1 MIRNTTAARQVM
13 ASHSAHS
20 ASQQQT
26 RPDQVLFRARRRR
39 AGTHAA
45 FSNPTTITVRRYNT
59 RPTISTIRVS
69 PSAAAA
75 AETPLSLSSSS
86 RAVASPI
93 RSATA
98 APTARFSTTPSS
110 HLSKKHTTKHAEKS
124 TVIKAGSAA
133 IEGDVI
139 YRKEGGKIVPVAK
152 DVTDQVEAPVS
163 GLFSQFEDFKK
174 PSSAPETLAPRS
186 TNSQEVDLSTLTVAD
201 VFPPD
206 NFITQLIQQKKLGVT
221 LDETKD
227 LIQTMVDV
235 LPLKEDD
242 PKRIQT
248 EKAFAAACKKKGL
261 AVHELASW
269 SLQYTRDGAP
279 LALALFKIALEQGD
293 ISSKYSYGVL
303 LYRGARGVPA
313 DPAKGRAIIQAL
325 AQPAGGPRYKGLP
338 WAMSTLASIYAR
350 EDKNYEAARDLYLKA
365 AQAGVLEARVAL
377 GRMYLN
383 GELPQDLGM
392 AKKYFQAAIQQSDD
406 CAEAHFL
413 LGALEMNQFTP
424 EGKERTPNT
433 KAAFRHYQKAASKGL
448 AEAQYNV
455 GQAYFTG
462 LGVPKNDALAVEYWK
477 MSGQQGFGLAQL
489 SLGAYYFQDETPQAP
504 STEETATE
512 AEEKL
517 TSSSKAVK
525 HVWDPSKKDLM
536 QAQKWFTL
544 ASRRPGQLGAEGQRL
559 KAQVDETIK
568 RGGGAKGGRMC
579 IIM

>member
-1 MIRNTTAARQVM
+1 MDKTNIV
-13 ASHSAHS
+13 
-20 ASQQQT
+20 
-26 RPDQVLFRARRRR
+26 
-39 AGTHAA
+39 
-45 FSNPTTITVRRYNT
+45 
-59 RPTISTIRVS
+59 
-69 PSAAAA
+69 
-75 AETPLSLSSSS
+75 
-86 RAVASPI
+86 
-93 RSATA
+93 
-98 APTARFSTTPSS
+98 
-110 HLSKKHTTKHAEKS
+110 
-124 TVIKAGSAA
+124 KAGSAA
-133 IEGDVI
+133 VEGDVI

-152 DVTDQVEAPVS
+152 DDLQIEAPVS

-186 TNSQEVDLSTLTVAD
+186 TNSQEVDLSTLTVSD

-227 LIQTMVDV
+227 LIQAMVEV

-242 PKRIQT
+242 PKRVQT

-261 AVHELASW
+261 SVHELASW
-269 SLQYTRDGAP
+269 SMQYTRDGAP

-293 ISSKYSYGVL
+293 ISSRYSYGVL
-303 LYRGARGVPA
+303 LYRGGRGVPA
-313 DPAKGRAIIQAL
+313 NPAKGRAIIQAL
-325 AQPAGGPRYKGLP
+325 AQPAGGPRFKGLP

-365 AQAGVLEARVAL
+365 ALAGVLEARVAL

-392 AKKYFQAAIQQSDD
+392 AKKYFQSAVQQSDD
-406 CAEAHFL
+406 CAEAHFM
-413 LGALEMNQFTP
+413 LGALEMNQFTS
-424 EGKERTPNT
+424 EGKERRPNT
-433 KAAFRHYQKAASKGL
+433 KAAFQHYQKAASKGL

-504 STEETATE
+504 SSSEEEGSGETTTSEAEKSTTAT
-512 AEEKL
+512 
-517 TSSSKAVK
+517 TTTTKAVK

-544 ASRRPGQLGAEGQRL
+544 ASRRPGQLGLEGQRL
-559 KAQVDETIK
+559 KEQVDEAIK
-568 RGGGAKGGRMC
+568 RGGGASRGGRMC
-579 IIM
+579 TIM

>member
-1 MIRNTTAARQVM
+1 MIRNSTTARQVI

-20 ASQQQT
+20 ATQQT
-26 RPDQVLFRARRRR
+26 RPGVVLFRVRRRR
-39 AGTHAA
+39 AGTHAV
-45 FSNPTTITVRRYNT
+45 FSNPSSTTIVRGYAAYPTTSAT
-59 RPTISTIRVS
+59 RHSPSTASLASSSSYRAVV
-69 PSAAAA
+69 PPLRSAAA
-75 AETPLSLSSSS
+75 S
-86 RAVASPI
+86 
-93 RSATA
+93 
-98 APTARFSTTPSS
+98 ARFSTTPST
-110 HLSKKHTTKHAEKS
+110 HLSKKHITTKHAEKS
-124 TVIKAGSAA
+124 TVVKAGSAA

-139 YRKEGGKIVPVAK
+139 YRKEGGKIVPVARN
-152 DVTDQVEAPVS
+152 VTDQVEAPVS

-227 LIQTMVDV
+227 LIQTMVAI

-242 PKRIQT
+242 PKRVQT

-325 AQPAGGPRYKGLP
+325 AQPAGGPRFKGLP

-383 GELPQDLGM
+383 GELPQDLRM
-392 AKKYFQAAIQQSDD
+392 AKKYFQSAIQQSDD

-424 EGKERTPNT
+424 EGNERTPNT
-433 KAAFRHYQKAASKGL
+433 KAAFQHYQKAASKGL

-489 SLGAYYFQDETPQAP
+489 SLGAYFFQDETPQPP
-504 STEETATE
+504 SSTE
-512 AEEKL
+512 AEGSEVERSA
-517 TSSSKAVK
+517 SSSSRAVK

-544 ASRRPGQLGAEGQRL
+544 ASRRPGQLGLEGQRL
-559 KAQVDETIK
+559 KAQVNEAIK
-568 RGGGAKGGRMC
+568 RGDGAKGGRMC
-579 IIM
+579 AIM